1 MDARSIIAD
10 LRLGKKLSPDQLRW
24 FAEGLADM
32 RVSDAQAGAFAM
44 AVCLRGLGPEGRAAE
59 PFLAGA
65 GAGADGCGRAVK
77 KIAESKCDAP
87 SKVGDKLYMHYTG
100 TLTEGGKQ
108 FDSSRDRN
116 VPFGFTLGKGQVI
129 KGWDDGLLD
138 MCAGDK
144 RRLTIPYEEGY
155 GEQGY
160 PPVIPPKAGL
170 TFDCEL
176 LSINEEPP
184 DN

>member
-1 MDARSIIAD
+1 MKRPHFT
-10 LRLGKKLSPDQLRW
+10 GQH
-24 FAEGLADM
+24 
-32 RVSDAQAGAFAM
+32 
-44 AVCLRGLGPEGRAAE
+44 AAE
-59 PFLAGA
+59 PSCHPAP
-65 GAGADGCGRAVK
+65 GAGADGRAVK
-77 KIAESKCDAP
+77 KISESKCDAP